1 MSRSIMLLGTASS
14 VGKSTIATAICR
26 YYTNKGFKVA
36 PFKALNISLNSYVT
50 EEGLEMGRAQVVQAE
65 ACNLSPKAWMNPV
78 LLKPSA
84 NMKTQVIVNGKVKCT
99 MDAYKYKDLNKELKE
114 VVKDIYN
121 KQSEKFDLM
130 VLEGSGSCAEIN
142 LKDTDIANM
151 YMAKVSNADV
161 ILVADIDRGGVFASV
176 VGTIMLLE
184 EEERKRVKGIIIN
197 KFRGNIESFKPAMK
211 QLEDIIKI
219 PVLGVMPYYNLDIE
233 DEDSVTEK
241 IKNKKLDKNKLDI
254 AIIKLKHMS
263 NFTDFNAL
271 ERFENVN
278 IRYVESK
285 EEVGKPHVIIIPG
298 SKNTIED
305 LRVLKGNGIYEKI
318 KELQDTNI
326 DIIGICGGYQ
336 MLGNSIE
343 DKLGVEGEITKEIG
357 FEFLN
362 TTTFFNKEKTTKQV
376 KGKITSNK
384 LKDLSN
390 KEIYGYEIHN
400 GITLCNNKEEEFI
413 KSEDNEILGAIN
425 KKGNV
430 FGTYI
435 HGLFDHEDFTK
446 KLINYLCNKNKI
458 AYRDESKSYKEYK
471 LLQIDNLASVFSEN
485 INIER
490 IYKK

>member
-1 MSRSIMLLGTASS
+1 MSKSIMLLGTASS

-114 VVKDIYN
+114 VVKEIYHEES
-121 KQSEKFDLM
+121 KKFDLM

-176 VGTIMLLE
+176 VGTVMLLE
-184 EEERKRVKGIIIN
+184 EEERKRVKGVIIN
-197 KFRGNIESFKPAMK
+197 KFRGNIDSFKPAMK

-219 PVLGVMPYYNLDIE
+219 PVLGVMPYSELDIE

-241 IKNKKLDKNKLDI
+241 IKNKSFDKNKLDI
-254 AIIKLKHMS
+254 AVVRLKHMS

-271 ERFENVN
+271 ERFENIN
-278 IRYVESK
+278 IRYIENK
-285 EEVGKPHVIIIPG
+285 EELGTPQVIIIPG

-305 LRVLKGNGIYEKI
+305 LRILKKNGIYEEI
-318 KELQDTNI
+318 KKLEKTGTT
-326 DIIGICGGYQ
+326 IIGICGGYQ
-336 MLGNSIE
+336 MLGNLIE
-343 DKLGVEGEITKEIG
+343 DKLGIEGEVTKEEG
-357 FEFLN
+357 FGFLN
-362 TTTFFNKEKTTKQV
+362 TTTTFNEEKTTKQV
-376 KGKITSNK
+376 RAKIISNK
-384 LKDLSN
+384 LKELN
-390 KEIYGYEIHN
+390 NINICGYEIHN
-400 GITLCNNKEEEFI
+400 GITICNNKEEEFI
-413 KSEDNEILGAIN
+413 RSEDNEVLGAIN
-425 KKGNV
+425 ESRNV

-435 HGLFDHEDFTK
+435 HGLFDYEDFTK
-446 KLINYLCNKNKI
+446 KLLNYLFDKNKI
-458 AYRDESKSYKEYK
+458 DYKENFKSYKEYK
-471 LLQIDNLASVFSEN
+471 LKQIDNLTKIFSEN
-485 INIER
+485 INIDK
-490 IYKK
+490 IL